1 MNDFGMICIYDELL
15 HFKKSVAVS
24 AAKGAEVTAI
34 SKAEDGLV
42 QIVVYNFDADT
53 ASQNAKLSTH

>member
-1 MNDFGMICIYDELL
+1 M
-15 HFKKSVAVS
+15 
-24 AAKGAEVTAI
+24 TAI

-53 ASQNAKLSTH
+53 ASQNAKLSLLKKRRKHSMAYET